1 MMPRSLPI
9 AIYDPV
15 DATIGEWK
23 CDLPDQFARNLQ
35 DLFFGQMTDSQRAK
49 YLGSLKV
56 QNDDVCI
63 LSSVIGRQKTIAKRN
78 QPNAA
83 CRTCVKKGRLCGK
96 LIKLDGEER
105 IGVYPIAGGGERFEV
120 LTYIAPK

>member
-35 DLFFGQMTDSQRAK
+35 DLFFGQMTDSQKVK
-49 YLGSLKV
+49 YWESLKV

-63 LSSVIGRQKTIAKRN
+63 LSSVIGCQKTIAKRN
-78 QPNAA
+78 
-83 CRTCVKKGRLCGK
+83 
-96 LIKLDGEER
+96 
-105 IGVYPIAGGGERFEV
+105 
-120 LTYIAPK
+120 